1 MRVGSINQ
9 LCMQVNCARACSH
22 LAGRMTLRG
31 KVSELSR
38 RPKRVSN
45 LSTIGPV
52 YETSLYLSV
61 VFDSPVQTTSILFRL
76 VPHIYS
82 ASPAPPPSRPT
93 TILIL
98 LLHQLVISFPSQQAY
113 LEQIKN
119 LVPNKLERPSAAY
132 LWISALA
139 RSLRTLNF
147 IQFEKLSHP
156 DAFEHLLPLS
166 RPIPSSNIKA
176 TTVFRDLPRDAV
188 HALVSRLRSKARD
201 VAWIVV
207 RNAYRELSSSDETQ
221 MWLGK
226 RLFFDSFGSEAT
238 VVRFDE
244 WVRERCRDGQ
254 LQPKEGVQGRWMVCK
269 AR

>member
-1 MRVGSINQ
+1 
-9 LCMQVNCARACSH
+9 
-22 LAGRMTLRG
+22 MTLRG

-38 RPKRVSN
+38 LPRRVSN

-61 VFDSPVQTTSILFRL
+61 VFDSPVQTTTILSRL

-82 ASPAPPPSRPT
+82 ASPAPQPSRAT

-113 LEQIKN
+113 LEQIKH
-119 LVPNKLERPSAAY
+119 LVPNLLERPSAAY

-147 IQFEKLSHP
+147 VYFEKLSHP

-166 RPIPSSNIKA
+166 PPIPSSNIKA
-176 TTVFRDLPRDAV
+176 TTVFQDLPRNAV
-188 HALVSRLRSKARD
+188 HALVSRLRLKARD
-201 VAWIVV
+201 GAWIVV
-207 RNAYRELSSSDETQ
+207 RNAYREISSSDETQ

-226 RLFFDSFGSEAT
+226 RLFFDNFGSEAT

-244 WVRERCRDGQ
+244 WVRERCRDGR
-254 LQPKEGVQGRWMVCK
+254 LRPKEGMEGRWMVCK